1 MLCYLVRVRAAVALS
16 LSMVLSAIFE
26 MGNFIAICMD
36 NKLDCTDV
44 SLANT
49 SSHLKDRIGRLPMI
63 TKHIFLLQDI

>member
-1 MLCYLVRVRAAVALS
+1 
-16 LSMVLSAIFE
+16 MVLSAIFE